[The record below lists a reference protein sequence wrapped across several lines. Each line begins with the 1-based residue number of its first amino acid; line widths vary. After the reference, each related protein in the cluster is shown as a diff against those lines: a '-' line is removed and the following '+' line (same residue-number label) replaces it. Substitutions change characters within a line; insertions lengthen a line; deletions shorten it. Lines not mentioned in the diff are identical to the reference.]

1 MSSLFDGKGGQAA
14 LDHVREKSTLDQGP
28 NLLGAQAREVSLR
41 SYRYQKYPRS
51 KRKRAFGRCLSG
63 IQRSLGLGYKIV
75 RRTKYSPL
83 RAHVPC
89 IMFITLTSSR
99 ESKRP
104 INDAWSVLL
113 KRLRRRYP
121 KFEYF
126 KLETKEG
133 VCGVLHIVCRNS
145 EFIPKQWWSENW
157 SDTFQATVTWSVQCY
172 GNAKSLLCYLMGYL
186 KHHESFKYGFSQKW
200 LFRGWGKAWRR
211 IF

>member
-126 KLETKEG
+126 KLETKRVFVG
-133 VCGVLHIVCRNS
+133 C
-145 EFIPKQWWSENW
+145 FI
-157 SDTFQATVTWSVQCY
+157 
-172 GNAKSLLCYLMGYL
+172 
-186 KHHESFKYGFSQKW
+186 
-200 LFRGWGKAWRR
+200 
-211 IF
+211 